1 MITIYTWQKIKSMK
15 QEGFS
20 IKKIAG
26 TLKISKNTV
35 KKYSRSLEPL
45 IFHKQNVQK
54 KLIRILRPFKKWW
67 RKNTLQRAFIENF
80 YR

>member
-26 TLKISKNTV
+26 TFNSSKNTV
-35 KKYSRSLEPL
+35 KKYIRSSEPL
-45 IFHKQNVQK
+45 KFHKPKVPK
-54 KLIRILRPFKKWW
+54 KSIRILRPFRKWW
-67 RKNTLQRAFIENF
+67 RKNRLEHAFIENF
-80 YR
+80 